1 MDLSR
6 CGDKA
11 LRGPIRVQT
20 SNGPKR
26 QPTYSLRLRAA
37 VNPSF
42 WVPRRIPVPIY
53 WPDGL
58 CTSYLYAGIEVASMD
73 LPGPGMD
80 VPELLL
86 ARWLPGEEKD
96 VIQYVIT
103 GPNVSDCQWSHHLQC
118 NFMCFKVGCTK
129 ESSCMRGLTRQ
140 CKSHAP
146 LHRLVL
152 SY

>member
-86 ARWLPGEEKD
+86 ARWLPGEEKKD
-96 VIQYVIT
+96 VIQDVIT
-103 GPNVSDCQWSHHLQC
+103 GSNVSDCQWSRHLKC
-118 NFMCFKVGCTK
+118 NLGKMCFKVGCTK
-129 ESSCMRGLTRQ
+129 SSCMTRQ

-146 LHRLVL
+146 HRLVL